1 MRRVSL
7 LGLAICGVLLVS
19 IPGAFGAGGG
29 AAADPGVKPTSITI
43 GGTFALTGPASGY
56 APIPG
61 AMKAY
66 FSYIN
71 ARRGPDGK
79 RGVYGRQIV
88 FKFYD
93 DGYNPA
99 NSVQLTRKLV
109 EEDKVFAVVGSLG
122 TEVNEAIQPY
132 LNEKKVPHVLIA
144 SGASEWGTNYK
155 KYPWSIGFLP
165 DYIGEGRIYGQNIAK
180 FGPTA
185 KVGVIYQN
193 DSYGKDYLVGFKEGL
208 GRKVSQI
215 VAEVPFEVTSPTPAA
230 EVAKLKASGADTLV
244 IFVTPKGTI
253 QTFAFAK
260 ALGWAP
266 TVIYVN
272 SVSATQVFMKTA
284 AGAAG
289 DLVNNALSVTYLKDP
304 ASPTY
309 ANDAAIKEYKA
320 LLAKY
325 APAASPTDQLNV
337 YGFASAETF
346 VQALYKAGKN
356 PTRASLMAA
365 LTSLNSTNRFLLAGV
380 KLKTSSTDRFVI
392 SQSKLIN
399 WGGGATGSWKEVSD
413 LIESR
418 P

>member
-29 AAADPGVKPTSITI
+29 TAADPGVKPTSITI
-43 GGTFALTGPASGY
+43 GGTFPLTGPASGY

-79 RGVYGRQIV
+79 RGVYGRQII
-88 FKFYD
+88 FKYYD

-132 LNEKKVPHVLIA
+132 LNEKKVPHILN
-144 SGASEWGTNYK
+144 STGASEWGFNYV
-155 KYPWSIGFLP
+155 KYPWSIGWQP
-165 DYIGEGRIYGQNIAK
+165 DYVGEGRIYGLDIVKNHT
-180 FGPTA
+180 TA
-185 KVGVIYQN
+185 KIGIIYQN
-193 DSYGKDYLVGFKEGL
+193 DSYGKDYLYGFKSAL
-208 GRKVSQI
+208 GKAKSQI

-230 EVAKLKASGADTLV
+230 EVAKLKASGADMLA

-253 QTFAFAK
+253 QTFGYAK

-266 TVIYVN
+266 SVIYVN
-272 SVSATQVFMKTA
+272 SVSAH
-284 AGAAG
+284 
-289 DLVNNALSVTYLKDP
+289 
-304 ASPTY
+304 
-309 ANDAAIKEYKA
+309 
-320 LLAKY
+320 
-325 APAASPTDQLNV
+325 
-337 YGFASAETF
+337 
-346 VQALYKAGKN
+346 
-356 PTRASLMAA
+356 
-365 LTSLNSTNRFLLAGV
+365 AGV
-380 KLKTSSTDRFVI
+380 HDDCDQVR
-392 SQSKLIN
+392 
-399 WGGGATGSWKEVSD
+399 G
-413 LIESR
+413 
-418 P
+418 